1 MLAPSPKGGK
11 SKLCVGVH
19 RRFFEYTLSW
29 VEELANEWVVEAR
42 LPFLNQGKFQ
52 TTVVGSLLCQRRVLP
67 NVQIVVPL
75 PIAKGQ
81 FSLDKLVI
89 GQLEKLSGATVFA
102 IQGMVHGRPNIE
114 FRLHVHDVCETNVDN
129 CRHTGERKMLVQ
141 KGCGL

>member
-1 MLAPSPKGGK
+1 MLGPSPEG
-11 SKLCVGVH
+11 SKAQLSVGVH
-19 RRFFEYTLSW
+19 GRFLEDAFSWMKELEY
-29 VEELANEWVVEAR
+29 EWVVEAW

-102 IQGMVHGRPNIE
+102 IQSMVHCRPNIE
-114 FRLHVHDVCETNVDN
+114 FGLHVHNVREANVDALGKEK
-129 CRHTGERKMLVQ
+129 CFCKKIV
-141 KGCGL
+141 GC

>member
-19 RRFFEYTLSW
+19 RRFFEHTLSW
-29 VEELANEWVVEAR
+29 VEELANEWVVEAW

-52 TTVVGSLLCQRRVLP
+52 TPVVCSVSEEWNGIP
-67 NVQIVVPL
+67 NVQIVVLL

-89 GQLEKLSGATVFA
+89 GQLEKLSGATAFA

-114 FRLHVHDVCETNVDN
+114 F
-129 CRHTGERKMLVQ
+129 
-141 KGCGL
+141 